1 MSEEEKGFIPPG
13 VTGDIIT
20 LPERPKKKKRKKL
33 LSHKVSIYHT
43 GGQLSFGKQFYH
55 SGIINPEGVSY
66 GGLYWDESN
75 RRLDIAFHDK
85 LKLDYDAQKRHVF
98 QLVHNSKSPLKVS
111 MQDYFEKIG
120 TYPRKDHRYHF
131 EASTDPKFEALDI
144 QIDENKKHVTLN
156 FTNKRLQPT
165 GRAIDEGRINKWLV
179 DYEND
184 PEKFMK
190 NTVKG
195 LSSEDSRW
203 WDLEDEFWQKV
214 DKLCL
219 SPGDPI
225 VVPNGRWDE

>member
-1 MSEEEKGFIPPG
+1 
-13 VTGDIIT
+13 
-20 LPERPKKKKRKKL
+20 
-33 LSHKVSIYHT
+33 
-43 GGQLSFGKQFYH
+43 
-55 SGIINPEGVSY
+55 
-66 GGLYWDESN
+66 
-75 RRLDIAFHDK
+75 
-85 LKLDYDAQKRHVF
+85 
-98 QLVHNSKSPLKVS
+98 
-111 MQDYFEKIG
+111 
-120 TYPRKDHRYHF
+120 
-131 EASTDPKFEALDI
+131 
-144 QIDENKKHVTLN
+144 VTLN